1 MPPRIIGL
9 YALACMEREG
19 PVYGYFISRRISE
32 RTGGAWRPGAG
43 AVYPALR
50 VLVERG
56 LARKLRRGRR
66 SEYRITPAG
75 RSLLRRLRRDAS
87 SPGRTAPD
95 LSVLWA
101 DVVGAS
107 DVGPFLVHRLRRT
120 VQGIEG
126 HLARLPASAT
136 TRALRRQVVREL
148 AQAQRRVARPRTS
161 RASRTEG
168 TP

>member
-9 YALACMEREG
+9 YALACMERDG
-19 PVYGYFISRRISE
+19 PVYGYLISRRISE

-43 AVYPALR
+43 AVYPALG

-56 LARKLRRGRR
+56 LARKLVRGRR

-75 RSLLRRLRRDAS
+75 RSLLRRLRRDAP

-107 DVGPFLVHRLRRT
+107 DLGPFLVHRLRRT
-120 VQGIEG
+120 IRGIEG
-126 HLARLPASAT
+126 HLARLPTTPS

-148 AQAQRRVARPRTS
+148 AQAQRRVAHRHAS
-161 RASRTEG
+161 HASRVED